1 MAPGSSF
8 RLRLESVFYLWYEVL
23 PREGANEFMST
34 STSTTPAAR
43 IVLVGVRGFGEVH
56 AERIARLTDEG
67 LVELV
72 AAVDPGVVLDP
83 PTIYGAPLY
92 ADLAE
97 ALSVVGPVDVV
108 VIAAPL
114 GEHFRLATIA
124 LTAGADVYLEKPP
137 VASMEDFTRLL
148 GIEQESG
155 RVVQVGFQS
164 LGSEA
169 VRMLTEDAFEIGPVY
184 PSERSGGMVAHG
196 RLLDPFAVGR
206 SPQLGW
212 TASRRWRCDQCA
224 GPRRRDGSLNRRL
237 PPDG

>member
-1 MAPGSSF
+1 
-8 RLRLESVFYLWYEVL
+8 
-23 PREGANEFMST
+23 MST
-34 STSTTPAAR
+34 STSSRAAR

-56 AERIARLTDEG
+56 AERIARLTEEG

-114 GEHFRLATIA
+114 GEHFRLATVA

-137 VASMEDFTRLL
+137 VASIEDFTRLL

-169 VRMLTEDAFEIGPVY
+169 VRMLTDDVFEIGPILRV
-184 PSERSGGMVAHG
+184 SAMGAWSRT
-196 RLLDPFAVGR
+196 VGYWTR
-206 SPQLGW
+206 SPWAGRRSLGG
-212 TASRRWRCDQCA
+212 R
-224 GPRRRDGSLNRRL
+224 PVVDGVVTNALAHRRL
-237 PPDG
+237 PPDGRRRNCADQSLSR